1 VATEER
7 TANVVLTADN
17 SQYSRMMTESATS
30 TNKVT
35 DSVTKLLDKLDKLHK
50 GTTRKLEI
58 ITAAQVAAITAAT
71 VAAGRFEQQLSTLQ
85 ATSVT
90 TGRNFMPIHRSV
102 DQLRR
107 DLPVTT
113 ESVVALAGAL
123 QRLGANP
130 ANLERTAQ
138 VLVKLSASTGEDLGQ
153 LATGMINLQRS
164 MGTTEAS
171 LSKFADS
178 LVSVS
183 ANMGVSATG
192 VLSFAQS
199 LAPVAR
205 TVGMVQ
211 TDVLG
216 FSAAFQK
223 AGQDG
228 FTAANTF
235 TQMLTDTSRATRYG
249 STDLAMYAN
258 LVGQTTESFKG
269 MGSTQQLTAIF
280 ESINKLGPDAVKTL
294 ERMGFDGPRAMRA
307 IQGVAQSGDLQKALA
322 EASGGYGSGANEKAS
337 KAAMDGLNDS
347 MLQLRNTLTSTAQE
361 FGRSFLPM
369 ATAVV
374 DGFNAMAGAARAL
387 ASPVASV
394 MAALGAAGTGALGGM
409 LSALPLLA
417 TVAGGVMLTKSAF
430 GAGFAGRR
438 AQNQGR
444 ELGGI
449 LGRSAASFDA
459 GEGTPGQQRMYRAGQ
474 SVGGFIG
481 SPWGLTDRAVGA
493 AKNANIPGRV
503 AMAGGAAVSSVM
515 NFLRSNISPLEEGR
529 WQDASKRS
537 TGDWERSKADWRAV
551 RTGTVGEGDDQ
562 RPVRFRDALTT
573 AAASTGRFT
582 ASLASATVGLA
593 RLTATTAASAMGGV
607 GAMAGRGLRNAGA
620 GLMGLAGG
628 PWGLA
633 LMGGLGAYAIGAN
646 ANQRGQDFQNK
657 ITGIGAEESQY
668 NRYAT
673 NLGLAGA
680 AALSF
685 AGRLKQ
691 AETSITTATRED
703 ASTVRPVDI
712 QAATVTGR
720 KLTDPTLTGLSRDQ
734 AATYSA
740 PTLSNPNADNAIRQ
754 ALKLDLIQQYGEDG
768 AQQILNQAGSGTFNP
783 GQMLQGYRGDLSFWD
798 KVKTDFGS
806 PDELEKRLSTTVSSA
821 GVMRANAMQFGT
833 READKVTA
841 ATVNSLLSQYGV
853 NEKTGESKMSAP
865 EEQRVAASLESVLG
879 MQPGQLD
886 ITAGDQGR
894 LNRATGR
901 ERTDVFRGIVGESG
915 NGAAFERMMKQLG
928 DSGYASTYQLP
939 SAASLA
945 ESPLLAAQRATVAG
959 AQVYGGGSL
968 GNTIQGAL
976 QNEANQNAQLSAAQ
990 TWAQELTKLTG
1001 STTQAGA
1008 ELQDLKAAIGDPND
1022 ALYQLA
1028 AAAQNA
1034 AERLQGYDMQYMST
1048 GERSGTLRGNLESAV
1063 RSPENAPDRE
1073 ERIMG
1078 AMDAY
1083 EQQRGAVFNQLKSIN
1098 RAFEEFDISQQRA
1111 VEDFGISRARQDQDY
1126 YTSLARSNEDF
1137 NLQRQ
1142 RSDQDYYLNRSRSD
1156 EDFWRQTS
1164 RSNEDFNLQRR
1175 RGEID
1180 FNISRSQ
1187 ATADFN
1193 KSRRR
1198 SESDFN
1204 RQIVLMASQTAKQ
1217 MADIYTRVPVKPS
1230 WDAQNLLTN
1239 ARDQNS
1245 MFNQQNQNLDK
1256 LRDMGVSSDVIKQ
1269 LGLNEADNAQQ
1280 LARFVADLAA
1290 DPSLVKEWN
1299 KTIKG
1304 RLSIA
1309 DALMT
1314 DEDNT
1319 AFTEMRRQFNLTAD
1333 RAEQDFK
1340 TSMKRSR
1347 EAYERSYD
1355 RMTDDYEKMMDRQ
1368 RTDYKRMM
1376 NRQNTDY
1383 ATMME
1388 RQGDDYGKTLER
1400 NSDDYAKA
1408 VSRTVDDWNKQ
1419 MARAQ
1424 KDLNRS
1430 FKETTGTFE
1439 ELSEKALSRMSGTAR
1454 AQMRAILG
1462 AVKTSSKDVRKE
1474 VENAI
1479 EKLDD
1484 AYVTILGVSVKKI
1497 KDKQGNTIG
1506 LDYGPNMSSAGGPT
1520 QQLPGT
1526 PGSQSVDVLNP
1537 THGAHGG
1544 PEEGDKRFK
1553 PVMGGA
1559 VLTSGFGMR
1568 KNPVTGQFKLH
1579 AGQDFAA
1586 PTGRGIAAAQT
1597 GRVTFAGWDAG
1608 GGNMMRI
1615 NHGGGFDTWY
1625 LHMSRMM
1632 AKTGQSVAGGQ
1643 KIGEVGS
1650 TGNSTGP
1657 HLHFETRF
1665 GGVPRDP
1672 KYWLSGAAGGG
1683 YSSAA
1688 GGGGTDDPRA
1698 DASKAGSSISK
1709 IMRPV
1714 EEAQLGVPGLM
1725 KYMPPGMITMLTMQK
1740 MLDVGNDSGVTW
1752 HGNGGIFTGPKKIGV
1767 GERGGEMVLPLNH
1780 QGADFIAGLLQ
1791 RFTQGTQRANGS
1803 QVISTPTVTNYAQHV
1818 DSSINFTGEV
1828 HVKSNDPNDMARKL
1842 EEKARLKR
1850 LVQR

>member
-1 VATEER
+1 MATEER

-17 SQYSRMMTESATS
+17 SQYTRMMTESATS

-35 DSVTKLLDKLDKLHK
+35 DSVNKLLTALDKLHK

-58 ITAAQVAAITAAT
+58 VTTAQVAAITAAT

-90 TGRNFMPIHRSV
+90 TGRNFQPIYNSV
-102 DQLRR
+102 DRLRR

-123 QRLGANP
+123 QRLGSNP

-138 VLVKLSASTGEDLGQ
+138 TLIKLSASTGEDLGS

-192 VLSFAQS
+192 VLQFAQS

-205 TVGMVQ
+205 TVGMTQ
-211 TDVLG
+211 TEVMG

-235 TQMLTDTSRATRYG
+235 TQMLTDISRATRYG

-258 LVGQTTESFKG
+258 LVGQTTESFKAL
-269 MGSTQQLTAIF
+269 GSTQQLTAIF
-280 ESINKLGPDAVKTL
+280 ESINRLGPDAVKTL

-322 EASGGYGSGANEKAS
+322 EATGGYGSGANEKAA
-337 KAAMDGLNDS
+337 KEAMDGLNDS
-347 MLQLRNTLTSTAQE
+347 MLQLRNNLTSTAQE

-374 DGFNAMAGAARAL
+374 DGFNNMASAARAL
-387 ASPVASV
+387 AGPISSV
-394 MAALGAAGTGALGGM
+394 MAALGAAGTGALSGM

-417 TVAGGVMLTKSAF
+417 TAAGGLMLTRSAF

-449 LGRSAASFDA
+449 LGRSDASFAA
-459 GEGTPGQQRMYRAGQ
+459 GAGTPGQQRMYRAGQ
-474 SVGGFIG
+474 AVGGFIG
-481 SPWGLTDRAVGA
+481 TPWGLTDRAIGA
-493 AKNANIPGRV
+493 VRGGNIPART
-503 AMAGGAAVSSVM
+503 AMAGGAAWSSAM

-529 WQDASKRS
+529 WQDASRRT

-562 RPVRFRDALTT
+562 RPVRFRDAMAT

-582 ASLASATVGLA
+582 ASLASATVGLT
-593 RLTATTAASAMGGV
+593 RMTATTAANAMGGV
-607 GAMAGRGLRNAGA
+607 GAMAGRGLRAAGS

-633 LMGGLGAYAIGAN
+633 LLGGLGAYGLAAN
-646 ANQRGQDFQNK
+646 ANQRGQDFQNR
-657 ITGIGAEESQY
+657 ITGIGAEDSQY

-691 AETSITTATRED
+691 AENSITTTTRED
-703 ASTVRPVDI
+703 ATRIRPVDI
-712 QAATVTGR
+712 QAAQVTGR
-720 KLTDPTLTGLSRDQ
+720 KLTDPSLSGLTREQ

-740 PTLSNPNADNAIRQ
+740 PTLSNPNADTAIRQ
-754 ALKLDLIQQYGEDG
+754 ALKLDLIQQYGEKG
-768 AQQILNQAGSGTFNP
+768 AEQIIGSAGSGRFDP
-783 GQMLQGYRGDLSFWD
+783 SQMLSGYNESLSFWD

-806 PDELEKRLSTTVSSA
+806 PDELEKRLATTVSST

-841 ATVNSLLSQYGV
+841 AAVNSLLGQYGI
-853 NEKTGESKMSAP
+853 NANRESVLSAP
-865 EEQRVAASLESVLG
+865 ESQRVAASLESLLG

-886 ITAGDQGR
+886 IEAGDQRR
-894 LNRATGR
+894 LAVATKGA
-901 ERTDVFRGIVGESG
+901 ERTDVFRQIVNESG
-915 NGAAFERMMKQLG
+915 NGEAFNRMMTGLG
-928 DSGYASTYQLP
+928 DAGYASTYQLP
-939 SAASLA
+939 GAGALA
-945 ESPLLAAQRATVAG
+945 DSPLLAAQRRTMAG
-959 AQVYGGGSL
+959 AQVYGGGAL

-1008 ELQDLKAAIGDPND
+1008 ELQELKAAIGDPND

-1034 AERLQGYDMQYMST
+1034 ADRLQGYDMQYQST
-1048 GERSGTLRGNLESAV
+1048 AQRSGTLRGNLTAAV

-1073 ERIMG
+1073 ERIMA

-1083 EQQRGAVFNQLKSIN
+1083 EQQRGAVYNQLKSIN
-1098 RAFEEFDISQQRA
+1098 RAFEEFDISQARA
-1111 VEDFGISRARQDQDY
+1111 VEDFAISRARQDEDY
-1126 YTSLARSNEDF
+1126 YTSRSRSEYDFSLQRQRSDYDYGLQRQRSNEDFWRQEERSNEDF
-1137 NLQRQ
+1137 NL
-1142 RSDQDYYLNRSRSD
+1142 S
-1156 EDFWRQTS
+1156 
-1164 RSNEDFNLQRR
+1164 RR

-1180 FNISRSQ
+1180 FNIQRSQ
-1187 ATADFN
+1187 AQQDFN

-1198 SESDFN
+1198 SEADFN
-1204 RQIVLMASQTAKQ
+1204 HQIVLMASQSAKQ
-1217 MADIYTRVPVKPS
+1217 MANIYERITVKPS

-1239 ARDQNS
+1239 ARDQNQ
-1245 MFNQQNQNLDK
+1245 MFSQQNQNLDK

-1269 LGLNEADNAQQ
+1269 LGLNEAENAQQ

-1319 AFTEMRRQFNLTAD
+1319 AFQEMRRQFNLTAD
-1333 RAEQDFK
+1333 RAEADFK

-1347 EAYERSYD
+1347 EAYERSYG

-1376 NRQNTDY
+1376 NRQNADY
-1383 ATMME
+1383 ATMMD
-1388 RQGDDYGKTLER
+1388 RQGDDYERMLER
-1400 NSDDYAKA
+1400 NSEDYSKS
-1408 VSRTVDDWNKQ
+1408 VGRTVTDWNKQ
-1419 MARAQ
+1419 MKRA
-1424 KDLNRS
+1424 KDDLNRS

-1439 ELSEKALSRMSGTAR
+1439 DLSAKALARMSGTAR
-1454 AQMRAILG
+1454 AQMRATLS
-1462 AVKTSSKDVRKE
+1462 AVKTSSKDVRAE
-1474 VENAI
+1474 VEKAI
-1479 EKLDD
+1479 KKLDE

-1520 QQLPGT
+1520 QSLPGT

-1537 THGAHGG
+1537 TKGAAGG
-1544 PEEGDKRFK
+1544 PEDEKHHH
-1553 PVMGGA
+1553 PMMGSYRSS
-1559 VLTSGFGMR
+1559 SGFGMR
-1568 KNPVTGQFKLH
+1568 KNPVTGQYKLH
-1579 AGQDFAA
+1579 AGHDFAA
-1586 PTGRGIAAAQT
+1586 STGTGIAAAQS
-1597 GRVTFAGWDAG
+1597 GKVTFAGWDAG

-1632 AKTGQSVAGGQ
+1632 AKTGQTVGSGQ

-1672 KYWLSGAAGGG
+1672 LKWLGGASSGG
-1683 YSSAA
+1683 YSKARP
-1688 GGGGTDDPRA
+1688 GDGTDNPQA
-1698 DASKAGSSISK
+1698 NASHAGRLIRNT
-1709 IMRPV
+1709 MRPV
-1714 EEAQLGVPGLM
+1714 EEAQLSVPGLM
-1725 KYMPPGMITMLTMQK
+1725 KYMPPGAITLLTMQK
-1740 MLDVGNDSGVTW
+1740 MLDEGNKAGVSW
-1752 HGNGGIFTGPKKIGV
+1752 FGNGGIFTGPKKIGV

-1791 RFTQGTQRANGS
+1791 RFTAGTQRAMGS
-1803 QVISTPTVTNYAQHV
+1803 QVVSTPSVTNYAQHV
-1818 DSSINFTGEV
+1818 DSSINFTGDV
-1828 HVKSNDPNDMARKL
+1828 HVETNDPNDMARKL

>member
-138 VLVKLSASTGEDLGQ
+138 VLIKLSASTGEDLGA

-192 VLSFAQS
+192 VLQFAQS

-235 TQMLTDTSRATRYG
+235 TQMLTDISRATRYG

-258 LVGQTTESFKG
+258 LVGQTTESFKA
-269 MGSTQQLTAIF
+269 MGSTQQLTSIF

-374 DGFNAMAGAARAL
+374 DGLNAMAGAARAL
-387 ASPVASV
+387 ASPIASV

-449 LGRSAASFDA
+449 LGRSANSFEA

-474 SVGGFIG
+474 AVGGFIA

-562 RPVRFRDALTT
+562 RPVRFRDAIAT

-593 RLTATTAASAMGGV
+593 RLTATTAASAMGGI
-607 GAMAGRGLRNAGA
+607 GSMAGRGIRNAGA

-633 LMGGLGAYAIGAN
+633 LMGGMGAYAIGAN

-657 ITGIGAEESQY
+657 ITGIGSEESQY

-720 KLTDPTLTGLSRDQ
+720 KLTDPTLTGLSREQ
-734 AATYSA
+734 ATTYSA

-783 GQMLQGYRGDLSFWD
+783 GEMLAGYRGDLSFWD

-806 PDELEKRLSTTVSSA
+806 PDKLESRLSTTVSSA

-841 ATVNSLLSQYGV
+841 ATVNSLLGQYGI
-853 NEKTGESKMSAP
+853 NKDGNSKMSAP
-865 EEQRVAASLESVLG
+865 EEQRVAASLESLLG

-886 ITAGDQGR
+886 ITAGDQSR

-915 NGAAFERMMKQLG
+915 NGAAFERMMTQLG
-928 DSGYASTYQLP
+928 DAGYASTYQLP

-945 ESPLLAAQRATVAG
+945 ESPLLAAQRATTAG
-959 AQVYGGGSL
+959 AQVYGGGAL

-1008 ELQDLKAAIGDPND
+1008 ELQQLKAAIGDPND

-1028 AAAQNA
+1028 AAAQSA
-1034 AERLQGYDMQYMST
+1034 ADRLQGYDMQYMST
-1048 GERSGTLRGNLESAV
+1048 SQRSGTLRGNLTAAV
-1063 RSPENAPDRE
+1063 SSPENAPDRE

-1098 RAFEEFDISQQRA
+1098 RAFEEFDISQARA
-1111 VEDFGISRARQDQDY
+1111 VEDFGLSRARQDQDY

-1137 NLQRQ
+1137 NLQRK
-1142 RSDQDYYLNRSRSD
+1142 RSDDDYYLNRARSD

-1164 RSNEDFNLQRR
+1164 RSNDDFNLSRR

-1193 KSRRR
+1193 KSRTR
-1198 SESDFN
+1198 SEADFN
-1204 RQIVLMASQTAKQ
+1204 HQIVLMASQTAKQ
-1217 MADIYTRVPVKPS
+1217 MQDIYQRVTVKPT

-1239 ARDQNS
+1239 ARDQNT
-1245 MFNQQNQNLDK
+1245 MFNQQTKDLDK

-1269 LGLNEADNAQQ
+1269 LGLNAPENAQQ

-1290 DPSLVKEWN
+1290 DPKLVEQWN

-1355 RMTDDYEKMMDRQ
+1355 RMTEDYEKMMERQ
-1368 RTDYKRMM
+1368 RTDYRRMM

-1383 ATMME
+1383 ARMME
-1388 RQGDDYGKTLER
+1388 RQGDDYEKTLER
-1400 NSDDYAKA
+1400 NSEDYAKA

-1424 KDLNRS
+1424 RDLNRS

-1439 ELSEKALSRMSGTAR
+1439 ELSDKALSRMSGTAR

-1462 AVKTSSKDVRKE
+1462 AVKTSSKDVRAE
-1474 VENAI
+1474 VERAI

-1506 LDYGPNMSSAGGPT
+1506 LDYGPNMSSAGGPNIS
-1520 QQLPGT
+1520 LPAT
-1526 PGSQSVDVLNP
+1526 PGSMTTASSGP
-1537 THGAHGG
+1537 GGTGG
-1544 PEEGDKRFK
+1544 PAGDGHH
-1553 PVMGGA
+1553 PMMGSYRSS
-1559 VLTSGFGMR
+1559 SGFGMR
-1568 KNPVTGQFKLH
+1568 TNPVTGVHKLH
-1579 AGQDFAA
+1579 AGHDFAA
-1586 PTGRGIAAAQT
+1586 PTGTGIAAADD
-1597 GRVTFAGWDAG
+1597 GKVTFAGWDAG
-1608 GGNMMRI
+1608 GGNMIRI

-1632 AKTGQSVAGGQ
+1632 ARTGQSVGSGQ

-1672 KYWLSGAAGGG
+1672 LKWLGGASSGG
-1683 YSSAA
+1683 YSGADMDSPQANSSHAGRLISSA
-1688 GGGGTDDPRA
+1688 
-1698 DASKAGSSISK
+1698 
-1709 IMRPV
+1709 MRPV

-1725 KYMPPGMITMLTMQK
+1725 KYMPPGMITLLTMQK
-1740 MLDVGNDSGVTW
+1740 MLDTGNKEGVSW
-1752 HGNGGIFTGPKKIGV
+1752 FGNGGIFTGPKKIGV

-1780 QGADFIAGLLQ
+1780 QGADFIAGLLH
-1791 RFTQGTQRANGS
+1791 RFTDGTQRAHGS
-1803 QVISTPTVTNYAQHV
+1803 QVVSTPSVTNYAQHV
-1818 DSSINFTGEV
+1818 DSSINFTGD
-1828 HVKSNDPNDMARKL
+1828 VKVMSNDPNDMARKL
-1842 EEKARLKR
+1842 EEKARLRR

>member
-1 VATEER
+1 MATEER

-17 SQYSRMMTESATS
+17 SQYTRMMTESATS

-138 VLVKLSASTGEDLGQ
+138 TLIKLSAATGEDLGS

-171 LSKFADS
+171 LGKFADS
-178 LVSVS
+178 LVTVS
-183 ANMGVSATG
+183 HNMGVSATG

-205 TVGMVQ
+205 TVGMTQ
-211 TDVLG
+211 QEVLG

-235 TQMLTDTSRATRYG
+235 TQMLTDISRATRYG

-258 LVGQTTESFKG
+258 LVGQTTESFKAL
-269 MGSTQQLTAIF
+269 GSTQQLTAIF

-322 EASGGYGSGANEKAS
+322 EATGGYGSGANSRAAKE
-337 KAAMDGLNDS
+337 AMDGLNDS
-347 MLQLRNTLTSTAQE
+347 MLQLRNNLTSTAQE

-374 DGFNAMAGAARAL
+374 DGLNSMAGAARAL
-387 ASPVASV
+387 ASPIASV

-417 TVAGGVMLTKSAF
+417 TVAGGVMLTKSSF
-430 GAGFAGRR
+430 GAGFAQRR

-444 ELGGI
+444 SLGGI
-449 LGRSAASFDA
+449 LGRSAASFEA
-459 GEGTPGQQRMYRAGQ
+459 GEGTPGQQRMYRAGGAI
-474 SVGGFIG
+474 GGFIG
-481 SPWGLTDRAVGA
+481 TPWGLTDRAIGAVRGGNLPARGAMAAGA
-493 AKNANIPGRV
+493 AWSS
-503 AMAGGAAVSSVM
+503 AMG
-515 NFLRSNISPLEEGR
+515 FLRSNISPLEEGR
-529 WQDASKRS
+529 WQDASRRT
-537 TGDWERSKADWRAV
+537 TGDWERSKQDWRAV
-551 RTGTVGEGDDQ
+551 RTGMVGEGDDQ
-562 RPVRFRDALTT
+562 RPVRFRDALST

-582 ASLASATVGLA
+582 ASLSSATVGLT
-593 RLTATTAASAMGGV
+593 RLTATTAMSAMGGA
-607 GAMAGRGLRNAGA
+607 GAMAGRGLRAAGA

-646 ANQRGQDFQNK
+646 ANQRGQDFQNR
-657 ITGIGAEESQY
+657 ITGVGSEESQY

-691 AETSITTATRED
+691 AETSITTTTRED
-703 ASTVRPVDI
+703 ATKIRPVDI
-712 QAATVTGR
+712 QAASVSGR
-720 KLTDPTLTGLSRDQ
+720 KLTDPSLSGLTAEQ
-734 AATYSA
+734 AAAYSA

-754 ALKLDLIQQYGEDG
+754 ALKLDLIQQFGEKG
-768 AQQILNQAGSGTFNP
+768 AERIIGSAGSGKFSP
-783 GQMLQGYRGDLSFWD
+783 GEMLSGYRESLSFGE
-798 KVKTDFGS
+798 KITSDFGN
-806 PDELEKRLSTTVSSA
+806 PAELEKRLATITSST

-841 ATVNSLLSQYGV
+841 AAVNSLLSQYGV
-853 NEKTGESKMSAP
+853 NKNGESTLHEAES
-865 EEQRVAASLESVLG
+865 QRTAATLESLLG
-879 MQPGQLD
+879 MQPGELD
-886 ITAGDQGR
+886 ITYGDQRR
-894 LNRATGR
+894 LALAQSQGKN
-901 ERTDVFRGIVGESG
+901 RTDVFREIVGESG
-915 NGAAFERMMKQLG
+915 NGAAFERMMSQLG
-928 DSGYASTYQLP
+928 EAGYASTYQLP
-939 SAASLA
+939 SQASLA
-945 ESPLLAAQRATVAG
+945 DSPLLAAQRRTMAG
-959 AQVYGGGSL
+959 AQVYGGGAL

-990 TWAQELTKLTG
+990 TWAQELTRLTG

-1008 ELQDLKAAIGDPND
+1008 ELQELKAAIGDPND

-1028 AAAQNA
+1028 NAAQEA
-1034 AERLQGYDMQYMST
+1034 ATRLQSYDMQYQST
-1048 GERSGTLRGNLESAV
+1048 AQRSSTLRGNLTAAV

-1073 ERIMG
+1073 ERIMS

-1098 RAFEEFDISQQRA
+1098 RAFEEFDISQARA
-1111 VEDFGISRARQDQDY
+1111 SEDFAISRARQDEDY
-1126 YTSLARSNEDF
+1126 YTGRERSEYDFYLQRQRSDYDYNLQRSRSDEDFWRQTARSNEDF

-1142 RSDQDYYLNRSRSD
+1142 R
-1156 EDFWRQTS
+1156 
-1164 RSNEDFNLQRR
+1164 
-1175 RGEID
+1175 GEID
-1180 FNISRSQ
+1180 FSISRNQSQ
-1187 ATADFN
+1187 QDFN

-1198 SESDFN
+1198 SEMDFN
-1204 RQIVLMASQTAKQ
+1204 HQLVLMAEQSAKQ
-1217 MADIYTRVPVKPS
+1217 MASIYERITVKPT

-1239 ARDQNS
+1239 ARDQNQ
-1245 MFNQQNQNLDK
+1245 MFNQQNKNLDK

-1269 LGLNEADNAQQ
+1269 LGLNEAENAQQ
-1280 LARFVADLAA
+1280 LAKFVADLAA

-1319 AFTEMRRQFNLTAD
+1319 AYQEMRRQFRMTAN
-1333 RAEQDFK
+1333 RAEDDFK

-1347 EAYERSYD
+1347 EAYERAYD

-1383 ATMME
+1383 ATMLE
-1388 RQGDDYGKTLER
+1388 RQGDDYETMLER
-1400 NSDDYAKA
+1400 NSKDYSKA
-1408 VSRTVDDWNKQ
+1408 VGRTVTDWNKQ
-1419 MARAQ
+1419 MGRARA
-1424 KDLNRS
+1424 DLNRS

-1439 ELSEKALSRMSGTAR
+1439 ELSEKALGRMSGTAKS
-1454 AQMRAILG
+1454 QMRAILN
-1462 AVKTSSKDVRKE
+1462 AVKTSSKDVREE
-1474 VENAI
+1474 VEKAI

-1484 AYVTILGVSVKKI
+1484 AYTTILGVRVKKI
-1497 KDKQGNTIG
+1497 KDEQGNTIG
-1506 LDYGPNMSSAGGPT
+1506 LDYGPNMSSAGGPNIA
-1520 QQLPGT
+1520 LPAT
-1526 PGSQSVDVLNP
+1526 PGSMASSGP
-1537 THGAHGG
+1537 GGTGG
-1544 PEEGDKRFK
+1544 PKDDDHHH
-1553 PVMGGA
+1553 PMMGA
-1559 VLTSGFGMR
+1559 YTSSSGFGMR
-1568 KNPVTGQFKLH
+1568 RNPVTGVYKLH
-1579 AGQDFAA
+1579 AGHDFAA
-1586 PTGRGIAAAQT
+1586 PTGTGIAAAQD
-1597 GRVTFAGWDAG
+1597 GKVTFAGWDAG

-1632 AKTGQSVAGGQ
+1632 AKTGQSVGSGQ

-1665 GGVPRDP
+1665 GGVPRNP
-1672 KYWLSGAAGGG
+1672 LEWLGGAARGG
-1683 YSSAA
+1683 YSGPEA
-1688 GGGGTDDPRA
+1688 GTDNQQA
-1698 DASKAGSSISK
+1698 NTGKAGRMISN
-1709 IMRPV
+1709 IMKPV
-1714 EEAQLGVPGLM
+1714 EEAQLGVPGLS
-1725 KYMPPGMITMLTMQK
+1725 KYMPPGMITMLTMQQ
-1740 MLDVGNDSGVTW
+1740 MLDTGNKNGVNW
-1752 HGNGGIFTGPKKIGV
+1752 YGNGGIFTGPKKIGV

-1791 RFTQGTQRANGS
+1791 RFTAGTQRANGG
-1803 QVISTPTVTNYAQHV
+1803 QVISTPSVTNYSQHV
-1818 DSSINFTGEV
+1818 DSSVNFTGD
-1828 HVKSNDPNDMARKL
+1828 VKVVSNDPNDMARKL